1 MTLSFQPCS
10 SCNRHIRSDEGSCP
24 FCGTDVSEALSA
36 AASAPRARG
45 HFGRAALLAASTLA
59 VAPAAC
65 SGTTTPGS
73 GGQGTG
79 GAAAGTGG
87 TGADTGG
94 TGGDMNTQPVY
105 GAPFTGGSDQG
116 GASGAAGFG
125 GELQDDEQVGP
136 VYGAPPPVD

>member
-24 FCGTDVSEALSA
+24 FCGTDVSEALGA

-79 GAAAGTGG
+79 GAAATGG
-87 TGADTGG
+87 AGG